1 MSTRY
6 SRSAVNGQSA
16 AISVKR
22 SVADGLT
29 SADRSKGMMLN
40 RTVELT
46 GEAILLLANYIA
58 YRADLMNDA
67 LKGEQPSAFTNRLR
81 NRTTTILRATDDF
94 AKIFDPMVKSLG
106 RMDGYMAFSD
116 IVQSSLDS
124 FFEDLH
130 RQEPEATM
138 QVVRRAKLRYRDP
151 YPTAIKECTAAFEDG
166 YCKGYTDAM
175 DDFIKEVANVSED
188 EDKLLSVTIGDDGK
202 INIKQQKKK

>member
-1 MSTRY
+1 MSRHKSYRPNALGAST
-6 SRSAVNGQSA
+6 AVM
-16 AISVKR
+16 R
-22 SVADGLT
+22 SVAKTLT
-29 SADRSKGMMLN
+29 DSDRGMGAVLN

-94 AKIFDPMVKSLG
+94 AKAFDPMVKSLG

-130 RQEPEATM
+130 RQEPEATL
-138 QVVRRAKLRYRDP
+138 QVVHRAKLRYHDP

-175 DDFIKEVANVSED
+175 DDFVREVANLAD
-188 EDKLLSVTIGDDGK
+188 DTDTMLSVTIGDDGK
-202 INIKQQKKK
+202 INIRKP

>member
-6 SRSAVNGQSA
+6 SCSAANRQSA
-16 AISVKR
+16 AISVMR
-22 SVADGLT
+22 SVANGLT
-29 SADRSKGMMLN
+29 HADRSKGMTLN

-67 LKGEQPSAFTNRLR
+67 LKDEQPSAFTNRLR

-106 RMDGYMAFSD
+106 RMDSYMVFSD

-130 RQEPEATM
+130 RQEPEATL
-138 QVVRRAKLRYRDP
+138 QVVRRAKLRYHDP
-151 YPTAIKECTAAFEDG
+151 YPTAVKECVAAFEDG
-166 YCKGYTDAM
+166 YCKGFMDAM
-175 DDFIKEVANVSED
+175 GDFMKTVEELGETHEKLTVGIIN
-188 EDKLLSVTIGDDGK
+188 DKITVKPLDK
-202 INIKQQKKK
+202 

>member
-6 SRSAVNGQSA
+6 SCSAANRQSA
-16 AISVKR
+16 AISVMR
-22 SVADGLT
+22 SVAAGLT

-58 YRADLMNDA
+58 YRADLMTDA

-81 NRTTTILRATDDF
+81 NRTATILRATDDF
-94 AKIFDPMVKSLG
+94 AKAFDPMVKGLG
-106 RMDGYMAFSD
+106 RMDSYMAFSD

-138 QVVRRAKLRYRDP
+138 QVIRRAKLRYHDP
-151 YPTAIKECTAAFEDG
+151 YMTDVKERTAAFEDC
-166 YCKGYTDAM
+166 YCKGFMDAM
-175 DDFIKEVANVSED
+175 GDFMKTVEELGETHEKLTVGIIN
-188 EDKLLSVTIGDDGK
+188 DKITVKPLD
-202 INIKQQKKK
+202 Q

>member
-6 SRSAVNGQSA
+6 SCSAAKRQVA
-16 AISVKR
+16 AISVMR

-29 SADRSKGMMLN
+29 HADRSKGMTLN

-67 LKGEQPSAFTNRLR
+67 LKDEQPSAFTNRLR

-106 RMDGYMAFSD
+106 RMDSYMAFSD

-130 RQEPEATM
+130 RQEPEATL
-138 QVVRRAKLRYRDP
+138 QVVRRAKLRYHDP
-151 YPTAIKECTAAFEDG
+151 YPTAVKECTAAFEDG
-166 YCKGYTDAM
+166 YCKGFMDAM
-175 DDFIKEVANVSED
+175 GDFMKTVEELGETNEKLTVGIIN
-188 EDKLLSVTIGDDGK
+188 DKITVKPLDK
-202 INIKQQKKK
+202 

>member
-6 SRSAVNGQSA
+6 SRSAVNRQSA
-16 AISVKR
+16 AISVMR
-22 SVADGLT
+22 SVAAGLT

-81 NRTTTILRATDDF
+81 NRTATILRATDDF
-94 AKIFDPMVKSLG
+94 AKAFDPMVKGLG
-106 RMDGYMAFSD
+106 RMDSYMAFSD

-138 QVVRRAKLRYRDP
+138 QVIRRAKLRYHDP
-151 YPTAIKECTAAFEDG
+151 YMTDVKERTAAFEDG
-166 YCKGYTDAM
+166 YCKGFMDAM
-175 DDFIKEVANVSED
+175 GDFMKTVEELGETHEKLTVGIINDKISIKPLD
-188 EDKLLSVTIGDDGK
+188 
-202 INIKQQKKK
+202 Q

>member
-6 SRSAVNGQSA
+6 SCSAAKRQVA
-16 AISVKR
+16 AISVMR

-29 SADRSKGMMLN
+29 HADRSKGMTLN

-67 LKGEQPSAFTNRLR
+67 LKDEQPSAFTNRLR

-106 RMDGYMAFSD
+106 RMDSYMAFSD

-138 QVVRRAKLRYRDP
+138 QVVRRAKLRYHDP
-151 YPTAIKECTAAFEDG
+151 YPTAVKECTAAFEDG
-166 YCKGYTDAM
+166 YQKGFMDAM
-175 DDFIKEVANVSED
+175 GDFMKTVEELGETNE
-188 EDKLLSVTIGDDGK
+188 KLTVGIVDGK
-202 INIKQQKKK
+202 ININPIEQ

>member
-6 SRSAVNGQSA
+6 SCSVANRQSA

-94 AKIFDPMVKSLG
+94 AKIFDPMIKSLG

-175 DDFIKEVANVSED
+175 DDFMREVA
-188 EDKLLSVTIGDDGK
+188 KLSDNTDTMLNVTIGDDGK
-202 INIKQQKKK
+202 INISKP

>member
-6 SRSAVNGQSA
+6 SCSAAKRQVA
-16 AISVKR
+16 AISVMR

-29 SADRSKGMMLN
+29 HADRSKGMTLN

-67 LKGEQPSAFTNRLR
+67 LKDEQPSAFTNRLR

-106 RMDGYMAFSD
+106 RMDSYMAFSD

-130 RQEPEATM
+130 RKEPEATL
-138 QVVRRAKLRYRDP
+138 QVVRRAKLRYHDP
-151 YPTAIKECTAAFEDG
+151 YPTAVKECTAAFEDG
-166 YCKGYTDAM
+166 YCKGFMDAM
-175 DDFIKEVANVSED
+175 GDFMKTVEELGETNEKLTVGIIN
-188 EDKLLSVTIGDDGK
+188 DKITVKPLDK
-202 INIKQQKKK
+202 

>member
-6 SRSAVNGQSA
+6 SCSAAKRQVA
-16 AISVKR
+16 AISVMR

-29 SADRSKGMMLN
+29 HADRSKGMTLN

-67 LKGEQPSAFTNRLR
+67 LKDEQPSAFTNRLR

-106 RMDGYMAFSD
+106 RMDSYMAFSD

-130 RQEPEATM
+130 RQEPEATL
-138 QVVRRAKLRYRDP
+138 QVVRRAKLRYHDP
-151 YPTAIKECTAAFEDG
+151 YPTAVKECVSAFEDG
-166 YCKGYTDAM
+166 YCKGFMDAM
-175 DDFIKEVANVSED
+175 GDFMKTVEELGETNEKLTVGIIN
-188 EDKLLSVTIGDDGK
+188 DKITVKPLDK
-202 INIKQQKKK
+202 

>member
-6 SRSAVNGQSA
+6 SCSAAKRQVA
-16 AISVKR
+16 AISVMR

-29 SADRSKGMMLN
+29 HADRSKGMTLN

-67 LKGEQPSAFTNRLR
+67 LKDEQPSAFTNRLR

-106 RMDGYMAFSD
+106 RMDSYMVFSD

-130 RQEPEATM
+130 RQEPEATL
-138 QVVRRAKLRYRDP
+138 QVVRRAKLRYHDP
-151 YPTAIKECTAAFEDG
+151 YPTAVKECTAAFEDG
-166 YCKGYTDAM
+166 YQKGFMDAM
-175 DDFIKEVANVSED
+175 GDFMKTVEELGETNEKLTVGTIN
-188 EDKLLSVTIGDDGK
+188 DKITVKPLDK
-202 INIKQQKKK
+202 

>member
-6 SRSAVNGQSA
+6 SCGAANRQSA
-16 AISVKR
+16 AISVMR

-29 SADRSKGMMLN
+29 SADRNKGMMLN

-94 AKIFDPMVKSLG
+94 AKAFDPMVQRLG

-175 DDFIKEVANVSED
+175 DDFMREVANLAD
-188 EDKLLSVTIGDDGK
+188 DTDTMLSVTIGDDGK
-202 INIKQQKKK
+202 INIRKQ

>member
-6 SRSAVNGQSA
+6 SRSAANRQSA
-16 AISVKR
+16 AISVMR

-29 SADRSKGMMLN
+29 SADRSKGMTLN

-67 LKGEQPSAFTNRLR
+67 LKDEQPSAFTNRLR

-106 RMDGYMAFSD
+106 RMDSYMAFSD

-130 RQEPEATM
+130 RQEPEPTL

-151 YPTAIKECTAAFEDG
+151 YPTAVKECTAAFEDG
-166 YCKGYTDAM
+166 YVKGYTDAM
-175 DDFIKEVANVSED
+175 DDFMKEVANLAD
-188 EDKLLSVTIGDDGK
+188 NTDTMLSVTIGDDGK
-202 INIKQQKKK
+202 INISKP

>member
-175 DDFIKEVANVSED
+175 DDFMREVA
-188 EDKLLSVTIGDDGK
+188 KLSDNTDTMLNVTIGDDGK
-202 INIKQQKKK
+202 INISKP

>member
-1 MSTRY
+1 MT
-6 SRSAVNGQSA
+6 
-16 AISVKR
+16 
-22 SVADGLT
+22 
-29 SADRSKGMMLN
+29 LN

-67 LKGEQPSAFTNRLR
+67 LKDEQPSAFTNRLR

-106 RMDGYMAFSD
+106 RMDSYMAFSD

-130 RQEPEATM
+130 RQEPEATL
-138 QVVRRAKLRYRDP
+138 QVVRRAKLRYHDP
-151 YPTAIKECTAAFEDG
+151 YPTAVKECTAAFEDG
-166 YCKGYTDAM
+166 YCKGFMDAM
-175 DDFIKEVANVSED
+175 GDFMKTVEELGETHEKLTVGIIN
-188 EDKLLSVTIGDDGK
+188 DKITFKPLDK
-202 INIKQQKKK
+202 

>member
-6 SRSAVNGQSA
+6 SCSAAKRQVA
-16 AISVKR
+16 AISVMR

-29 SADRSKGMMLN
+29 HADRSKGMTLN

-67 LKGEQPSAFTNRLR
+67 LKDEQPSAFTNRLR

-106 RMDGYMAFSD
+106 RMDSYMAFSD

-130 RQEPEATM
+130 RQEPEATL
-138 QVVRRAKLRYRDP
+138 QVVRRAKLRYHDP
-151 YPTAIKECTAAFEDG
+151 YPTAVKECTAAFEDG
-166 YCKGYTDAM
+166 YQKGFMDAM
-175 DDFIKEVANVSED
+175 GDFMKTVEELGETNEKLTVGIIN
-188 EDKLLSVTIGDDGK
+188 DKITVKPLDK
-202 INIKQQKKK
+202 

>member
-1 MSTRY
+1 MRCRQSYR
-6 SRSAVNGQSA
+6 SNAVGASSAVM
-16 AISVKR
+16 R

>member
-6 SRSAVNGQSA
+6 SRSAANRQSA

-58 YRADLMNDA
+58 YRADLMDDA

-94 AKIFDPMVKSLG
+94 AKIFDPMIQRLG

-138 QVVRRAKLRYRDP
+138 QVVRRAKLRYHDP

-175 DDFIKEVANVSED
+175 DDFMREVANLSD
-188 EDKLLSVTIGDDGK
+188 NTDTMLSVTIGDDGK
-202 INIKQQKKK
+202 INIRKP

>member
-6 SRSAVNGQSA
+6 SCSAAKRQVA
-16 AISVKR
+16 AISVMR

-29 SADRSKGMMLN
+29 HADRSKGMTLN

-67 LKGEQPSAFTNRLR
+67 LKDEQPSAFTNRLR

-106 RMDGYMAFSD
+106 RMDSYMAFSD

-130 RQEPEATM
+130 RQEPEATL
-138 QVVRRAKLRYRDP
+138 QVVRRAKLRYHDP
-151 YPTAIKECTAAFEDG
+151 YPTAVKECTAAFEDG
-166 YCKGYTDAM
+166 YQKGFMDAM
-175 DDFIKEVANVSED
+175 GDFMKTVEELGETHEKLTVGIIN
-188 EDKLLSVTIGDDGK
+188 DKITVKPLDK
-202 INIKQQKKK
+202 

>member
-130 RQEPEATM
+130 RQEPEVTM
-138 QVVRRAKLRYRDP
+138 QVIRRAKLRYRDP

-175 DDFIKEVANVSED
+175 DDFIKEVSNVSED

>member
-94 AKIFDPMVKSLG
+94 AKIFDPMIKSLG

-175 DDFIKEVANVSED
+175 DDFMREVA
-188 EDKLLSVTIGDDGK
+188 KLSDNTDTMLNVTIGDDGK
-202 INIKQQKKK
+202 INISKP

>member
-1 MSTRY
+1 MSRRQSY
-6 SRSAVNGQSA
+6 RSNAVGAASA
-16 AISVKR
+16 VKR
-22 SVADGLT
+22 SVANGLT
-29 SADRSKGMMLN
+29 NADRSKGMMLN

-67 LKGEQPSAFTNRLR
+67 LKDEQPSAFTNRLR

-94 AKIFDPMVKSLG
+94 AKIFDPMIKSLG

-138 QVVRRAKLRYRDP
+138 QVIRRAKLRYRDP